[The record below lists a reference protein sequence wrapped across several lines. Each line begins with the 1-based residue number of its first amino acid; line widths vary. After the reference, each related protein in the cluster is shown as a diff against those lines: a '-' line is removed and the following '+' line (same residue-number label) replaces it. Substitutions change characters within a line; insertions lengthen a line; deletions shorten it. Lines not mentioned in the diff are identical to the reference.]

1 MKFNKLHIS
10 EAKLLDDFLEIQRGY
25 CNIGN
30 AYLDFCEEL
39 LEKGNFP
46 RKFERNIKKAL
57 DSFSESL
64 STCEKLLKTC
74 QKSDKPH
81 FERQK
86 ADALFNLGNAFLIKG
101 RYDNDFYI
109 KALDFFSQSRDFAR
123 SISYALIEGKSYSS
137 IGLIY
142 LNKKNYDQA
151 LQNLLKDEQICQKE
165 KDYNGLRASCENLA
179 LVYQGKKD
187 YEEAEKSFKKALKV
201 VDTYF
206 PQDLLSRKEIQKNF
220 EILQEEIRKGK
231 KIEMELK
238 AFYRRNDCDLKKAF
252 ELLQELIF
260 ELEDYKKA
268 KELFYKVLKDS
279 KEENPGFL
287 MLYYGGIIEKN
298 VGGSEKAKEFFE
310 KADEKYR
317 EKSLVFKGNKEE
329 IEEYVGFLINYGNFL
344 DERKGTVEE
353 IERIYWRSYDF
364 AKGIEDNWNMR
375 VSLNNLEI
383 LYESRGDKKKKE
395 RIMMRLKD
403 FGVEEEGSEENSEVF
418 SRVSFEEDED
428 FEEEEEISLEN
439 EEISEEVSMM
449 NEEIYEEKGLVKE
462 EKFERKEDYRRENHK
477 EIVKKT
483 QAVEVYSRYCEE
495 HFLSEIDAIKIQ
507 INHKKLSLSN
517 KNLGDSLLKPALKT
531 LKYMDFC
538 NEINFSYNHLTD
550 KSLETLGKQLET
562 ENWAA
567 KLQILDLSYNPF
579 MNKGQILQKNLEILC
594 EKARN
599 LQRINVSGLKF
610 SEEVFWKGF
619 LKLKNIIELRC
630 KGCGLCDL
638 EETIEIEA
646 QMLEFL
652 DVSEN
657 NFTGKSIEF
666 FLWKIPSLFHLDF
679 SYNNTR
685 KSLETLYKM
694 RISESCE
701 LRILKLKDFSQ
712 YNCEDFS
719 ALASVEILNISY
731 AETSFAKK
739 LLDSFVDFFFK
750 EKLAGNQ
757 VKGRLKVFVMKKLKE
772 NSFGNPLFLW
782 QSLAKVLA
790 HQGELECLDLEGN
803 GLDYEETIEILKF
816 VGSGL
821 KKLNLTGN
829 KIREIEKKNL
839 EEFAKEIFRDLKEIL
854 I

>member
-1 MKFNKLHIS
+1 L
-10 EAKLLDDFLEIQRGY
+10 LEIQRGY
-25 CNIGN
+25 CNLGN

-46 RKFERNIKKAL
+46 RKFERNIQKGL

-64 STCEKLLKTC
+64 STCEKLLKAC

-86 ADALFNLGNAFLIKG
+86 ADALFNIGNGFLIKG

-142 LNKKNYDQA
+142 LNKRKYDQA

-165 KDYNGLRASCENLA
+165 KEFNGLRASYENLA
-179 LVYQGKKD
+179 LVFQGKKD

-220 EILQEEIRKGK
+220 EILQEEIQKGK
-231 KIEMELK
+231 KVDMELK
-238 AFYRRNDCDLKKAF
+238 AFYRRNEWDLKKAF

-268 KELFYKVLKDS
+268 KELFYKVLKEI
-279 KEENPGFL
+279 KEENHGFL
-287 MLYYGGIIEKN
+287 LMYYGAIIEKN
-298 VGGSEKAKEFFE
+298 LECFEKAKDFFE

-317 EKSLVFKGNKEE
+317 QKAVLYKGNKEE
-329 IEEYVGFLINYGNFL
+329 IEEYIGFLINYGNFL
-344 DERKGTVEE
+344 DERKGNIEE
-353 IERIYWRSYDF
+353 IERIYWRSYDI
-364 AKGIEDNWNMR
+364 AKGIDDNWNMR

-383 LYESRGDKKKKE
+383 LYESIGDKKKKE
-395 RIMMRLKD
+395 KIMMRLKD
-403 FGVEEEGSEENSEVF
+403 LGVEKEGIEENSEVF
-418 SRVSFEEDED
+418 SMVSFEEDED
-428 FEEEEEISLEN
+428 FEEEEEISEEN
-439 EEISEEVSMM
+439 EGISEEVSML
-449 NEEIYEEKGLVKE
+449 NEEIYEEKVLVKE
-462 EKFERKEDYRRENHK
+462 EKFQRKDDYKRENQKEIMKKTHK
-477 EIVKKT
+477 E
-483 QAVEVYSRYCEE
+483 AVEFYSKYCQEN
-495 HFLSEIDAIKIQ
+495 FIWEIDSIKSL
-507 INHKKLSLSN
+507 INQKKLTVSN
-517 KNLGDSLLKPALKT
+517 KNLGDSFVKPLIKT

-538 NEINFSYNHLTD
+538 NEIDFSFNQLTD
-550 KSLETLGKQLET
+550 KSLERLYKQIET
-562 ENWAA
+562 EKWAS
-567 KLQILDLSYNPF
+567 KLRILDLSYNPF
-579 MNKGQILQKNLEILC
+579 MNKGQILQKNLEIFC
-594 EKARN
+594 EKAQN
-599 LQRINVSGLKF
+599 LQKINVSGLNF

-619 LKLKNIIELRC
+619 LQLKSLKELRC
-630 KGCGLCDL
+630 KGCGLSDS

-646 QMLEFL
+646 QMLELL

-657 NFTGKSIEF
+657 NFTGKSLEF
-666 FLWKIPSLFHLDF
+666 FLWKIPSLFHLNF
-679 SYNNTR
+679 SYNNTN
-685 KSLETLYKM
+685 KNLETLYKM
-694 RISESCE
+694 QISVIS
-701 LRILKLKDFSQ
+701 KLKTLKIKGFSQ
-712 YNCEDFS
+712 LNCEDFS

-731 AETSFAKK
+731 AETAFIKK

-790 HQGELECLDLEGN
+790 HQFELECLDLEGN

-816 VGSGL
+816 IGPGL
-821 KKLNLTGN
+821 KKLKLLGN
-829 KIREIEKKNL
+829 KLMEIEKKKM
-839 EEFAKEIFRDLKEIL
+839 EEFSKEIFRELKEIF